1 MPLGRSQANGVGP
14 RRALNFNFMGEI
26 LYRKAFHA
34 MGLHLIVHEGVR
46 KCVTKEMTFEVDL
59 KWKIEV
65 CTENEGRKTAYTKSW
80 IDEGTWCLVVVV
92 G

>member
-1 MPLGRSQANGVGP
+1 
-14 RRALNFNFMGEI
+14 MGEM

-59 KWKIEV
+59 KCKIEV
-65 CTENEGRKTAYTKSW
+65 CTENDGLKAAIPSHELMKGPGIW
-80 IDEGTWCLVVVV
+80 WLW
-92 G
+92 